1 MVLEVVLPAAAGEVD
16 GVLLGLVLDDLVVEL
31 ALLEVGLGGG
41 VAGLELV
48 PQPVVLGLD
57 LVQAKR
63 GKESNEIKLFFMF
76 FIFLLLDAVRAEGD
90 AGLNHAAK
98 GLAHAAGLV
107 DLPFTLK
114 SKNI

>member
-63 GKESNEIKLFFMF
+63 GKESNEIKLFFL
-76 FIFLLLDAVRAEGD
+76 FLYRLILTSRRSPG
-90 AGLNHAAK
+90 
-98 GLAHAAGLV
+98 
-107 DLPFTLK
+107 
-114 SKNI
+114 